1 MSYVMWYT
9 RNDHELM
16 VLGTNFVAIGS
27 YGLQQVVKYWL
38 SALFFF
44 LIPFSIAR

>member
-27 YGLQQVVKYWL
+27 YGLQRVVKVL
-38 SALFFF
+38 VECSDFLANSFFD
-44 LIPFSIAR
+44 S